1 MQRRAH
7 FTFDFLAASLLLFSL
22 HLGCSGGEGASHDA
36 QTDLPHAGS
45 TDSRVDALSD
55 GPLGSG
61 GAGGAEVGP
70 TEVPDGAT
78 IVSRTDALSDSPLGS
93 GGADAIS
100 TDVPNAAVDS
110 RTDALSDGPLGSGG
124 AEVGPTKVPDG
135 AIIGGRV
142 DGAPDAPPDGGGAG
156 GADAISTDVPETT
169 TNDGGAGGIAGSDGA
184 AGQNG
189 GTSSGGAGG
198 GGGLGGGGGAGGG
211 TDGGGGTDDADSIW
225 PGAPLSVSAA
235 FYLQQPVPAAATSGD
250 YTSPSMACTSDGCLI
265 AYAQTVGYRR
275 MVVAARVSASGA
287 IFGRFALTQLDDIN
301 SGIARVMVASS
312 GSDYLV
318 YSSYAATPNPSLPIH
333 KFQIVAAAG
342 AVQAESATV
351 FSGDS
356 PDDVRVYGGGA
367 NYLVIFAGAY
377 TAQKTL
383 LLSSQLAPVG
393 SAYDTWTTLPPFI
406 AIAGPGQYLFATNT
420 GFIRLSD
427 TTGAPLDSQKSF
439 WRYGNPAGAPVGF
452 HANGTF
458 FLLGTRPS
466 AAFSYDTYGIRIQSS
481 NGTLLDPDDDF
492 NQRSGGVLLCQG
504 CYPGVQ
510 SADFVGGSGFAT
522 VNGGSATSGFR
533 FTLSPFARVG
543 DVSSA
548 DVALG
553 AHAPTLVEPVGTN
566 LVALEGGMLD
576 VFKLTATPFSVSYSG
591 QAIAIPRT
599 PDVSEVSAAYTGS
612 RFLVAASG
620 MVPTFLLDDRGT
632 LAPVAGV
639 DAGGQVASN
648 GTDFLLTQQQGNQVI
663 ARQVA
668 ADGTVGAS
676 HAWAY
681 DPGSYYTQFR
691 LTSNDRH
698 YLLTALGYPTISG
711 SATISGIRIAG
722 DGTFVDGGQGLLNGT
737 AYAVV
742 ADTAPSPEMRTFGI
756 FALNANLG
764 NAGLLCLRSETG
776 AKIWPLSGLPGS
788 STNSFFASDGQ
799 YFMDVYQAYVD
810 LHNQTSAAALLPSSG
825 SIALSFS
832 LPQVPGNASLRG
844 AWWDGRSYLVGLM
857 YANNDTGDPNARFS
871 MTRYSSGMELLDTER
886 GDGRDV
892 IPDKFHPGME
902 VAPVLASDGLGKSL
916 VAYLYADPLYGG
928 VTLKGVI
935 VQDSGYR
942 SGLVATATCN
952 SGDYFDFGGSRSIEG
967 GGVETDPAS
976 CDPLVTAYFAAVE
989 EQTDLEL
996 GRNYLT
1002 ELGEPAPKDWET
1014 GFISLFGAVP
1024 TTFPISY
1031 PVGGQ
1036 MTAGTASMVFGTN
1049 DNRVSC
1055 EATGGTVTLSTYG
1068 PVGGRIFGS
1077 YSGVTWGGTACPGT
1091 ASGAFSITRDADHY

>member
-1 MQRRAH
+1 M
-7 FTFDFLAASLLLFSL
+7 L
-22 HLGCSGGEGASHDA
+22 
-36 QTDLPHAGS
+36 
-45 TDSRVDALSD
+45 
-55 GPLGSG
+55 
-61 GAGGAEVGP
+61 
-70 TEVPDGAT
+70 
-78 IVSRTDALSDSPLGS
+78 
-93 GGADAIS
+93 
-100 TDVPNAAVDS
+100 
-110 RTDALSDGPLGSGG
+110 
-124 AEVGPTKVPDG
+124 
-135 AIIGGRV
+135 
-142 DGAPDAPPDGGGAG
+142 
-156 GADAISTDVPETT
+156 
-169 TNDGGAGGIAGSDGA
+169 
-184 AGQNG
+184 
-189 GTSSGGAGG
+189 
-198 GGGLGGGGGAGGG
+198 
-211 TDGGGGTDDADSIW
+211 
-225 PGAPLSVSAA
+225 
-235 FYLQQPVPAAATSGD
+235 
-250 YTSPSMACTSDGCLI
+250 
-265 AYAQTVGYRR
+265 
-275 MVVAARVSASGA
+275 
-287 IFGRFALTQLDDIN
+287 
-301 SGIARVMVASS
+301 
-312 GSDYLV
+312 
-318 YSSYAATPNPSLPIH
+318 
-333 KFQIVAAAG
+333 
-342 AVQAESATV
+342 
-351 FSGDS
+351 
-356 PDDVRVYGGGA
+356 
-367 NYLVIFAGAY
+367 
-377 TAQKTL
+377 
-383 LLSSQLAPVG
+383 
-393 SAYDTWTTLPPFI
+393 
-406 AIAGPGQYLFATNT
+406 
-420 GFIRLSD
+420 
-427 TTGAPLDSQKSF
+427 
-439 WRYGNPAGAPVGF
+439 RYGNTASAPVGF
-452 HANGTF
+452 YANGTY

-481 NGTLLDPDDDF
+481 DGTLLDPDDDF

-543 DVSSA
+543 AVSSA
-548 DVALG
+548 DVSLG
-553 AHAPTLVEPVGTN
+553 AHAPTMVKPVGTN
-566 LVALEGGMLD
+566 LLALDGGMLD
-576 VFKLTATPFSVSYSG
+576 VFKVAGTPFSVSYTS

-620 MVPTFLLDDRGT
+620 MVPTFLLDDHGT
-632 LAPVAGV
+632 LAPIAGV
-639 DAGGQVASN
+639 DPGGQVAAN
-648 GTDFLLTQQQGNQVI
+648 GTDFLLT
-663 ARQVA
+663 
-668 ADGTVGAS
+668 
-676 HAWAY
+676 H
-681 DPGSYYTQFR
+681 
-691 LTSNDRH
+691 
-698 YLLTALGYPTISG
+698 
-711 SATISGIRIAG
+711 
-722 DGTFVDGGQGLLNGT
+722 
-737 AYAVV
+737 
-742 ADTAPSPEMRTFGI
+742 
-756 FALNANLG
+756 
-764 NAGLLCLRSETG
+764 LRSETG
-776 AKIWPLSGLPGS
+776 AKIWPLSGLTGS

-799 YFMDVYQAYVD
+799 YFMDIYQAYVD
-810 LHNQTSAAALLPSSG
+810 LDNQTSAVALLPGSG
-825 SIALSFS
+825 STALSFS